1 VPDDAA
7 GQLGEDERLFRGI
20 HAPLDGMI
28 GVVEPDADDLC
39 LTANRRQK
47 LYGRQW
53 DRISVGDGG
62 QDLGSGG
69 DDRVVG
75 HDPDTIT
82 PIEGVSGDLQ
92 TRNPDSISNQ

>member
-7 GQLGEDERLFRGI
+7 GQLGEDERLVRGI
-20 HAPLDGMI
+20 HAALGGMI
-28 GVVEPDADDLC
+28 GIVEPDANDLC
-39 LTANRRQK
+39 ITANRRPK

-53 DRISVGDGG
+53 DRLSVGHGG
-62 QDLGSGG
+62 QDVGSSGNDG
-69 DDRVVG
+69 IAG

-92 TRNPDSISNQ
+92 TRAPDSTTNQ